1 MAKTNEK
8 DIIDTTMTEEDI
20 DETVKTTEESKQDTT
35 SETTEKKSVW
45 SEIGY
50 CIKHPIQ
57 GVKKHPVIGA
67 AVIGTLIAA
76 GVGIAK
82 VCTGGKADIDASDVD
97 VDMIPLNDV
106 ADSIPTQE

>member
-20 DETVKTTEESKQDTT
+20 DETVKTTEESKQETT
-35 SETTEKKSVW
+35 SETTEKTSVW

-50 CIKHPIQ
+50 CVKHPIQ
-57 GVKKHPVIGA
+57 GVKKHPVIGTV
-67 AVIGTLIAA
+67 VIGTLVAT
-76 GVGIAK
+76 GVVIVK

-97 VDMIPLNDV
+97 VDMIPLDDV